1 MANILVTGA
10 NGQLGSEIR
19 TLAAAQP
26 QHRFLFNDRD
36 EVDITDAQQVDA
48 CFAGF
53 RPEYCINCAAYTA
66 VDKAETDLDTAHAI
80 NATAVQLLAAA
91 CTRYHT
97 KFIHISTDYVFDG
110 QGTKPYGE
118 DHPTAPVSVYGKT
131 KMQGEQEAVR
141 ANRDVIIIRT
151 SWVYSEYGHNFVKT
165 MLRLMQSKP
174 ELGVVAD
181 QWGSP
186 TYAADLAEA
195 ILQIINSG
203 TWVPGIYHYSN
214 AGAITWYHFA
224 QAISELSHLP
234 CTVKAITTADYP
246 TPATRPAYAVMDTQK
261 IQKVYGIALK
271 DWKESLR
278 NCLQKLQQGAQA
290 S

>member
-19 TLAAAQP
+19 GLAAAQP

-36 EVDITDAQQVDA
+36 EVDITDASQVDA

-53 RPEYCINCAAYTA
+53 EPHYCINCAAYTA
-66 VDKAETDLDTAHAI
+66 VDKAETDADMAFRI
-80 NATAVQLLAAA
+80 NAAAVRNLATA
-91 CTRYHT
+91 CTTHHT

-110 QGTKPYGE
+110 RGTEPYNE
-118 DHPTAPVSVYGKT
+118 DHPTAPVSAYGKT
-131 KMQGEQEAVR
+131 KLQGEQEALA
-141 ANRDVIIIRT
+141 ANKDTIIIRT
-151 SWVYSEYGHNFVKT
+151 SWVYSEHGHNFVKT

-186 TYAADLAEA
+186 TYAADLAEV
-195 ILQIINSG
+195 ILQIVASG

-214 AGAITWYHFA
+214 AGAITWHQFA
-224 QAISELSHLP
+224 KAINEIAGYS
-234 CTVKAITTADYP
+234 CNVKPITTAEYP
-246 TPATRPAYAVMDTQK
+246 TPASRPTYSVMDTRK
-261 IQKVYGIALK
+261 IQQVYGIQLK

-278 NCLQKLQQGAQA
+278 TCLQKLQQAA
-290 S
+290 

>member
-19 TLAAAQP
+19 TLSLAQP

-36 EVDITDAQQVDA
+36 EVDITDAQQVKA

-53 RPEYCINCAAYTA
+53 KPDYCINCAAYTA
-66 VDKAETDLDTAHAI
+66 VDKAETDQDVAFKI
-80 NATAVQLLAAA
+80 NAAAVKNLAAA
-91 CTRYHT
+91 CTQFGT

-110 QGTKPYGE
+110 RGTEPYKE

-131 KMQGEQEAVR
+131 KLQGEQEAL
-141 ANRDVIIIRT
+141 AAAPDVIIIRT
-151 SWVYSEYGHNFVKT
+151 SWVYSEHGHNFVKT
-165 MLRLMQSKP
+165 MLRLMQSRP

-195 ILQIINSG
+195 ILHIVNSG
-203 TWVPGIYHYSN
+203 NWQKGFYHFSN
-214 AGAITWYHFA
+214 AGTITWHQFA
-224 QAISELSHLP
+224 QAIKELSGFD
-234 CTVKAITTADYP
+234 CNVKAITTADYP
-246 TPATRPAYAVMDTQK
+246 TPAARPAYSVMDTRK
-261 IQKVYGIALK
+261 IQQVYGITMK

-278 NCLQKLQQGAQA
+278 VCLQKLKQA
-290 S
+290 A

>member
-19 TLAAAQP
+19 TLAATQP

-36 EVDITDAQQVDA
+36 EVDITDVQQVDA

-53 RPEYCINCAAYTA
+53 KPDYCINCAAYTA
-66 VDKAETDLDTAHAI
+66 VDKAETDTDTAHKI
-80 NATAVQLLAAA
+80 NATAVQILAAA
-91 CTRYHT
+91 CTKYHT

-110 QGTKPYGE
+110 NGNEPYKE
-118 DHPTAPVSVYGKT
+118 DHPTEPVSVYGKT
-131 KMQGEQEAVR
+131 KLQGEEEALR
-141 ANRDVIIIRT
+141 ANKEVIIIRT
-151 SWVYSEYGHNFVKT
+151 SWVYSEHGHNFVKT

-195 ILQIINSG
+195 ILQIVNSG
-203 TWVPGIYHYSN
+203 TWRPGIYHYSN
-214 AGAITWYHFA
+214 AGAITWHQFA
-224 QAISELSHLP
+224 QAINELAGFN
-234 CTVKAITTADYP
+234 CNVKAITTADYP
-246 TPATRPAYAVMDTQK
+246 TPAARPAYSVMDTQK
-261 IQKVYGIALK
+261 IQQVYGIKLK

-278 NCLQKLQQGAQA
+278 TCLQKLQQAA
-290 S
+290 

>member
-19 TLAAAQP
+19 TLAATQP

-36 EVDITDAQQVDA
+36 EVDITDVQQVEA

-53 RPEYCINCAAYTA
+53 TPDYCINCAAYTA
-66 VDKAETDLDTAHAI
+66 VDKAETDPDTAHQI
-80 NATAVQLLAAA
+80 NAIAVKNLAAA
-91 CTRYHT
+91 CTKFNT
-97 KFIHISTDYVFDG
+97 KFIHVSTDYVFDG
-110 QGTKPYGE
+110 MGNEPYKE
-118 DHPTAPVSVYGKT
+118 DHPTEPVSVYGKT
-131 KMQGEQEAVR
+131 KLQGEQEAR
-141 ANRDVIIIRT
+141 AANPDVIIIRT
-151 SWVYSEYGHNFVKT
+151 AWVYSAHGHNFVKT

-195 ILQIINSG
+195 ILQIVASG
-203 TWVPGIYHYSN
+203 KWVPGVYHFSN
-214 AGAITWYHFA
+214 AGAITWHQFA
-224 QAISELSHLP
+224 QAIKELSRFD
-234 CTVKAITTADYP
+234 CTVKPITTAEYP
-246 TPATRPAYAVMDTQK
+246 TPATRPAYSVMDTQK
-261 IQKVYGIALK
+261 IQQVYGIHLK

-278 NCLQKLQQGAQA
+278 VCLQQLQQAAQV
-290 S
+290 